1 VEQSAALPL
10 SAHRYHAWTHIP
22 TTTDDDEGRASALAE
37 AADFQ
42 GTSPSPARRWLRR
55 TGALLAGAPLLA
67 GLCQLSVAAPA
78 RAADNSGPVSV
89 AIDTLSPSTPT
100 DGDTLTVSGTVTNN
114 SKQAVTAAHVGLQ
127 VGPELNTRSSIDTVA
142 GDGDSLQGATGSE
155 VGGKYVAKFAK
166 LTPGV
171 AEPFSLSVP
180 VDELDLG
187 DAGVYQFAVSLSG
200 KTSAQQWDQPL
211 GIQRTFLPWQP
222 DEADTKTRTT
232 FLWPLISTVHMTAET
247 GSNAQQTPVFLNDDL
262 AEEISAGGRLDQMLS
277 LGESLDVT
285 WVIDPDLLASVDA
298 MTRSYR
304 IQGEGDTTTA
314 GTHQALA
321 KQWLARLQKAVEDKE
336 VVALPFA
343 DPDLASLA
351 HNGTSVTGSLG
362 HLDEATDVAA
372 TTVRTV
378 LHVTPSTD
386 FAWPVNGA
394 VDPSIVKVATSAGA
408 DKVIARSDSLQE
420 TAGLSYT
427 PSAARPIGGGTTA
440 VVADARLSTAFQ
452 GDLTQASSATLAV
465 QRFLAQSL
473 TLDLQT
479 DKQRSIVVAPQRMP
493 TASQADVMA
502 EAITALQDGN
512 WSQTQ
517 KLTAAA
523 AAKPDPG
530 ATTKVPAASAYPS
543 SLRKQELPKLA
554 FQQIASTQNK
564 LDNFKVILSDQS
576 RVVTPFGLAVNR
588 EMSTTWRG
596 RATEASSF
604 RSDVEAYLDEL
615 ISQVSLID
623 KSETKLSGRS
633 ATIPVTVQNNLVQG
647 VEHLRLRLTSLS
659 PNRLEIG
666 GSSYYEQPVEV
677 SGGHSQTVKFTT
689 TANANGKASVIAQ
702 LYTEDGQP
710 YGQAVRFDV
719 KVTEFTAT
727 VMLVIG
733 GGVLLLVLA
742 GFRMYTQRKRAAA
755 REAEQNGPDDEAGE
769 AVDGPENPEGPQDR
783 LKEETGTGH
792 GADDPEQPSDLT
804 ADTAAESA
812 DPSGTGERVDR

>member
-1 VEQSAALPL
+1 M
-10 SAHRYHAWTHIP
+10 
-22 TTTDDDEGRASALAE
+22 AE

-55 TGALLAGAPLLA
+55 TGALLAGVPLVA
-67 GLCQLSVAAPA
+67 GLCQLPAATPA
-78 RAADNSGPVSV
+78 QAADASGSVSV
-89 AIDTLSPSTPT
+89 AIDTLSPSAPT

-114 SKQAVTAAHVGLQ
+114 GKQPVTAAHVGLQ
-127 VGPELNTRSSIDTVA
+127 VGPELNTRSSIDTVSNNK
-142 GDGDSLQGATGSE
+142 DSFQGATGSE
-155 VGGKYVAKFAK
+155 VDGKYEAKFAK

-171 AEPFSLSVP
+171 AQPFSLSVP

-187 DAGVYQFAVSLSG
+187 DTGVYQVAVALSG
-200 KTSAQQWDQPL
+200 KTAAQAWDQPL
-211 GIQRTFLPWQP
+211 GIQRTFLPWQS
-222 DEADTKTRTT
+222 DEVGTKTRTT
-232 FLWPLISTVHMTAET
+232 FLWPLISSVHMTAQT

-277 LGESLDVT
+277 LGENLDVT

-304 IQGEGDTTTA
+304 IQGEGDTTTP

-351 HNGTSVTGSLG
+351 HNGTSVTGSLS

-408 DKVIARSDSLQE
+408 DKLIARSDSLQE

-452 GDLTQASSATLAV
+452 GDLTVASATTLAV

-473 TLDLQT
+473 ALDLQT

-493 TASQADVMA
+493 SGSQAAAMA
-502 EAITALQDGN
+502 EAITALQGGN

-517 KLTAAA
+517 KLSAAA

-530 ATTKVPAASAYPS
+530 ATTKVPAAAAYPA
-543 SLRKQELPKLA
+543 SLRRQELPKWA

-564 LDNFKVILSDQS
+564 LDNFKVILFDQS
-576 RVVTPFGLAVNR
+576 RVVTPFGLAMNR
-588 EMSTTWRG
+588 GMSTSWRG
-596 RATEASSF
+596 NATEASSF
-604 RSDVEAYLDEL
+604 RSDVEAYIDDL

-666 GSSYYEQPVEV
+666 GSSYDEQAVEV

-710 YGQAVRFDV
+710 YGEAVRFDV

-755 REAEQNGPDDEAGE
+755 REAEQSGPDDEAGE
-769 AVDGPENPEGPQDR
+769 AADGPENPEGPEGR
-783 LKEETGTGH
+783 LKEEAAAAA
-792 GADDPEQPSDLT
+792 GAEDPEQPSDLT